1 MLQRYVL
8 AAGVL
13 IALAAG
19 ILSDDALRPPL
30 RETPLADIRYG
41 VSTAV
46 NVLGLVAL
54 AAVIALLGGR
64 KGRDLLSLSGLRAP
78 VARPILFALGLFL
91 PATAISAASAPIAD
105 DLSLYDLAFTA
116 GLFPV
121 MEEIAFRGLALGA
134 LMGLCGWRF
143 FPAALA
149 PALLFGL
156 AHISQ
161 GSEPMEI
168 AGIVAITAVG
178 GLLFGWLFVR
188 WGFNLWPAI
197 FVHMG
202 LNALWSV
209 FALGDNAIGGWFG
222 NALRLAVIAAGVG
235 LTLLLAPKPARN

>member
-1 MLQRYVL
+1 
-8 AAGVL
+8 
-13 IALAAG
+13 
-19 ILSDDALRPPL
+19 
-30 RETPLADIRYG
+30 
-41 VSTAV
+41 
-46 NVLGLVAL
+46 
-54 AAVIALLGGR
+54 
-64 KGRDLLSLSGLRAP
+64 
-78 VARPILFALGLFL
+78 
-91 PATAISAASAPIAD
+91 
-105 DLSLYDLAFTA
+105 
-116 GLFPV
+116 
-121 MEEIAFRGLALGA
+121 
-134 LMGLCGWRF
+134 MGLCGWRF

>member
-30 RETPLADIRYG
+30 RETPLGDIRYG
-41 VSTAV
+41 VSLAV
-46 NVLGLVAL
+46 NLAGLLTL
-54 AAVIALLGGR
+54 AAVIVLLGGR

-78 VARPILFALGLFL
+78 VGRPILFALALFL
-91 PATAISAASAPIAD
+91 PATAVAAAAAPTAK

-116 GLFPV
+116 GIFPV
-121 MEEIAFRGLALGA
+121 MEEIGFRGLALGA

-156 AHISQ
+156 AHFSQ
-161 GSEPMEI
+161 GNEPMEI

-209 FALGDNAIGGWFG
+209 FALGDNAIGDWFG
-222 NALRLAVIAAGVG
+222 NALRLGVIAGGVG
-235 LTLLLAPKPARN
+235 LTLLLAPRPARS